1 MKTENLRKKQAGYKI
16 RLLKWMQEIRQLCT
30 DNASRSMVRN
40 ALKELEKQFDKV
52 QLLQEELEEGLSLD
66 DLEKEIDEFRT
77 LEQEILEIRSIAE
90 DFIEEM
96 TDGKKAEIVK
106 NGSDVNVS
114 VRLPR
119 HELPKFHGDVLEFT
133 AFWEQFEDCIHMRRD
148 ISDSA
153 KFSYLRSS
161 LSGSALAAIN
171 GLSLTAANYP
181 AAIAILKNRFGRKDV
196 VIQSHIRKLLEVEP
210 CVKTSAENLQVL
222 HDELNL
228 HVRALGALGKDLNS
242 SRITAAEILME
253 LFKLKLPI
261 TIRKKWEEEIFTDE
275 TKGSDLDVFFSF
287 LLKQVRIEQSVVK
300 TQTLGQ
306 LRLTKAM
313 KTTATAERVTTT
325 SALKAKI
332 EPRLNSCAVCNGEH
346 TIFQCEQFLRATP
359 DERWSLCSKRGL
371 CYHCLYKGH
380 LANRCSRRKP
390 CGEAGCTLNHH
401 RLLHQPGTKEMTP
414 MRDQI
419 AAEDHRIVEDGKTP
433 DHAVL
438 LAKSKTRKNI
448 LLQTAN
454 AFIENEDGECQMVM
468 CLLDTGCQQS
478 LVRKKIANQLGLKG
492 HFEHVKITR
501 LGDSCG
507 QHKRLQR
514 VKFRLKDVRNN
525 REGLSMEAL
534 CVPTICKLSA
544 NPNLKDWKYLQ
555 SFDLADQFPRPAA
568 EIDVLIGMDF
578 YHKFATNETIKSG
591 ENGPHAM
598 ESSLGWILSG
608 PIATNADEGV
618 VMFSEIETENDDET
632 LQKFWRLDSM
642 GIQEPS
648 NEVHGTNSFLKDSIH
663 YDGNRYV
670 VELPWINN
678 MKMLPDNFEL
688 AWTRLQQTERYK
700 GISLNEYLDAGPAL
714 QSDMVGVLL
723 RFRLYSIAVQAD
735 IMKMFLQI
743 GLKEKDRD
751 VTRFL
756 WKDPSKDKLHVYRF
770 NRVCFGLTCSPFLA
784 MAVIRH
790 HAELKKEVH
799 PEAAQIVENNIYVDD
814 VLLSVENQEAARR
827 MIKDLNNLMESGG
840 FKLAKWASND
850 SSVLSDIA
858 VDKRATT
865 DNREILRTLG
875 LHWNRERDE
884 FTFVALITENEKNCT
899 KRKLISDASKL
910 YDPLGFLTPFV
921 VRAKILFQ
929 KLWQAGIDW
938 DEPLTTSIAEDWSK
952 WKREAKN
959 LWKIKIPRCLIPS
972 PVEETDSTELH
983 VYGDASK
990 WAYGAVAY
998 LKVISKDKTTVRFIM
1013 SKSRVAPLKTIT
1025 LPRLE
1030 LMAALIAA
1038 KLVSFIKNSLAIP
1051 IQRVICWT
1059 DSQIALS
1066 WIRSEAK
1073 NWKPFVKNRVEL
1085 IQQLT
1090 EPKLWKYCPSENNP
1104 ADLISRGTSVTK
1116 LKDSRLWWEGPP
1128 SLLNPESCE
1137 KTSDEYTQ
1145 HPDALEERSLF
1156 SGISS
1161 INDDQY
1167 EYVIDPSRFQTFSKL
1182 ARVTAWCL
1190 RFVKNCRHPSKQ
1202 RQEELT
1208 IEELNESELYWMKT
1222 VQNETF
1228 RDEKSLLMK
1237 GKLSENSRLI
1247 HLTPFI
1253 DEFGVMRVG
1262 GRLQQ
1267 SNLLYQHKHPTIL
1280 PNKHNITDLIIQGEH
1295 KHQWHA
1301 GVEQTLAALRKR
1313 FWILKGRSAVKRV
1326 LRRCVVCRKENAR
1339 CLNQIMAPLPKNRLV
1354 ETHAF
1359 DNVGIDFAGP
1369 LYVKEGRTI
1378 SKIYI
1383 CLFTCMATR
1392 AIHLEPTSDMTT
1404 QSFLA
1409 AFRRFIS
1416 RRGKPSVVQTD
1427 NFRTFKLADKYI
1439 QDLFRGDEK
1448 QKIARAMTEE
1458 KIEWRFSC
1466 ERAPWCGGYWER
1478 LVRSVKTALRKV
1490 LAKALVSREEL
1501 VTILCEIEA
1510 RINARPLTTI
1520 SDDSNDLEPLTPF
1533 HFLTGRTLMEL
1544 PDMTTRRLVGN
1555 KSTST
1560 TMTLRRRWYYQ
1571 RKILRHLWQ
1580 RWRKEYLVNFN
1591 NRQKWKTQKLELNI
1605 GDIVLLCEDSQT
1617 RSNWPM
1623 ERILEL
1629 HPSSDGMKRS
1639 ALVKTAA
1646 GTLVR
1651 SIRKLQLIEPA
1662 AV

>member
-1 MKTENLRKKQAGYKI
+1 MKTENLRKKQAPYKI
-16 RLLKWMQEIRQLCT
+16 KWMQEIRQLCT

-52 QLLQEELEEGLSLD
+52 QLLQEELEEGLSLN

-96 TDGKKAEIVK
+96 TDAKKAEIVT
-106 NGSDVNVS
+106 NGSDVNAS

-119 HELPKFHGDVLEFT
+119 LELPKFHVD
-133 AFWEQFEDCIHMRRD
+133 R
-148 ISDSA
+148 
-153 KFSYLRSS
+153 LRSS
-161 LSGSALAAIN
+161 PIYVRVSADLEIN

-181 AAIAILKNRFGRKDV
+181 AAIEILKNRFGRKDV
-196 VIQSHIRKLLEVEP
+196 VIQNHTRKLLEVEP

-261 TIRKKWEEEIFTDE
+261 AIRKKWEEEIFTDE
-275 TKGSDLDVFFSF
+275 TKSSDLDLFFSF

-306 LRLTKAM
+306 PRLTKAM

-325 SALKAKI
+325 TALKAKI
-332 EPRLNSCAVCNGEH
+332 EPRLNSCAVC
-346 TIFQCEQFLRATP
+346 
-359 DERWSLCSKRGL
+359 
-371 CYHCLYKGH
+371 H

-390 CGEAGCTLNHH
+390 CGEAGCTVKHH

-414 MRDQI
+414 VRDQI
-419 AAEDHRIVEDGKTP
+419 AAEDHRSSEDGKTP

-438 LAKSKTRKNI
+438 LVKSTTRKNI

-454 AFIENEDGECQMVM
+454 AFIENEDGEHQMI
-468 CLLDTGCQQS
+468 C
-478 LVRKKIANQLGLKG
+478 
-492 HFEHVKITR
+492 HPEHVKITR

-514 VKFRLKDVRNN
+514 VKFRLKDVRND
-525 REGLSMEAL
+525 RKGLSMEAL
-534 CVPTICKLSA
+534 CVPTIFKLSA

-555 SFDLADQFPRPAA
+555 SFDLEDQFPRPAA

-578 YHKFATNETIKSG
+578 YHKFATNETIKGG
-591 ENGPHAM
+591 ENRLHAM
-598 ESSLGWILSG
+598 ESPLGWILSG
-608 PIATNADEGV
+608 PIATSADEGV
-618 VMFSEIETENDDET
+618 VMFSEIETENDDKT

-648 NEVHGTNSFLKDSIH
+648 DEVHETNSFLKDSIH
-663 YDGNRYV
+663 YEGSSIVFDGSA
-670 VELPWINN
+670 
-678 MKMLPDNFEL
+678 K
-688 AWTRLQQTERYK
+688 YK

-756 WKDPSKDKLHVYRF
+756 WKDLSKDKLHVYRF
-770 NRVCFGLTCSPFLA
+770 NRVCFRLTCSPFLA

-799 PEAAQIVENNIYVDD
+799 PEAARIVENNIYIDD
-814 VLLSVENQEAARR
+814 VLLSVENQKAARR

-840 FKLAKWASND
+840 FQLAKWASND
-850 SSVLSDIA
+850 NSVLSDIA
-858 VDKRATT
+858 VEKRATT
-865 DNREILRTLG
+865 DNREILRALG

-884 FTFVALITENEKNCT
+884 FTFVALNTLNEKNFT
-899 KRKLISDASKL
+899 MRKLISDASKL
-910 YDPLGFLTPFV
+910 FDPLGFLTPFV

-938 DEPLTTSIAEDWSK
+938 EEPLTSSIADDWSK

-959 LWKIKIPRCLIPS
+959 LWKIKIPRSLIPS
-972 PVEETDSTELH
+972 PVEETDSIELH

-1013 SKSRVAPLKTIT
+1013 SKSRVTPLKTIT

-1038 KLVSFIKNSLAIP
+1038 K
-1051 IQRVICWT
+1051 
-1059 DSQIALS
+1059 
-1066 WIRSEAK
+1066 
-1073 NWKPFVKNRVEL
+1073 
-1085 IQQLT
+1085 
-1090 EPKLWKYCPSENNP
+1090 
-1104 ADLISRGTSVTK
+1104 
-1116 LKDSRLWWEGPP
+1116 
-1128 SLLNPESCE
+1128 
-1137 KTSDEYTQ
+1137 
-1145 HPDALEERSLF
+1145 
-1156 SGISS
+1156 
-1161 INDDQY
+1161 
-1167 EYVIDPSRFQTFSKL
+1167 
-1182 ARVTAWCL
+1182 
-1190 RFVKNCRHPSKQ
+1190 
-1202 RQEELT
+1202 
-1208 IEELNESELYWMKT
+1208 
-1222 VQNETF
+1222 
-1228 RDEKSLLMK
+1228 
-1237 GKLSENSRLI
+1237 
-1247 HLTPFI
+1247 
-1253 DEFGVMRVG
+1253 
-1262 GRLQQ
+1262 
-1267 SNLLYQHKHPTIL
+1267 
-1280 PNKHNITDLIIQGEH
+1280 
-1295 KHQWHA
+1295 
-1301 GVEQTLAALRKR
+1301 TL
-1313 FWILKGRSAVKRV
+1313 
-1326 LRRCVVCRKENAR
+1326 
-1339 CLNQIMAPLPKNRLV
+1339 
-1354 ETHAF
+1354 
-1359 DNVGIDFAGP
+1359 
-1369 LYVKEGRTI
+1369 
-1378 SKIYI
+1378 
-1383 CLFTCMATR
+1383 
-1392 AIHLEPTSDMTT
+1392 
-1404 QSFLA
+1404 
-1409 AFRRFIS
+1409 
-1416 RRGKPSVVQTD
+1416 
-1427 NFRTFKLADKYI
+1427 KLADKYI

-1448 QKIARAMTEE
+1448 QKIAKAMTEE
-1458 KIEWRFSC
+1458 KIEWRLSC

-1478 LVRSVKTALRKV
+1478 LVRSVSTALRKV

-1510 RINARPLTTI
+1510 RINGRPLTTI

-1544 PDMTTRRLVGN
+1544 PDMTTRRLVGK

-1560 TMTLRRRWYYQ
+1560 TMTLRRR
-1571 RKILRHLWQ
+1571 
-1580 RWRKEYLVNFN
+1580 
-1591 NRQKWKTQKLELNI
+1591 
-1605 GDIVLLCEDSQT
+1605 
-1617 RSNWPM
+1617 
-1623 ERILEL
+1623 
-1629 HPSSDGMKRS
+1629 
-1639 ALVKTAA
+1639 
-1646 GTLVR
+1646 
-1651 SIRKLQLIEPA
+1651 
-1662 AV
+1662 